1 MAVTKTDFTYT
12 SSVGDC
18 EIHATKWIPENAK
31 AIFNITHGMAE
42 HIERYEG
49 FAEFLAENGFAVYAH
64 DHIGHGKSINGIY
77 KAGYF
82 GDKNAEGTIFVDDNK
97 LIVDI
102 AKEENP
108 GLPVFFFGHSMGSFV
123 TRKYIALYG
132 EGLKGAIICGTG
144 GPNPATGVAILLANL
159 AGKIKGFDADGK
171 FINGLAFGT
180 YNKKTAKRTGFD
192 WLTKDEAIVDKYI
205 ADPLCGFLFSNNGF
219 KDMLGMLGFV
229 NSADCYANTPKALP
243 LLIISGADDPVGE
256 YGKGVEKVAAAYKA
270 NGNPVDLKLYAGDRH
285 EILNEFDKE
294 TVMND
299 ILAWLNKNV

>member
-12 SSVGDC
+12 SSIGDI

-64 DHIGHGKSINGIY
+64 DHIGHGKSVNEKY
-77 KAGYF
+77 KPGFF
-82 GDKNAEGTIFVDDNK
+82 GDGNAEGTIFVDDNK

-123 TRKYIALYG
+123 ARKYIALYG
-132 EGLKGAIICGTG
+132 DELKGAIICGTG
-144 GPNPATGVAILLANL
+144 GPNPAAGIAIFLANC
-159 AGKIKGFDADGK
+159 ASKIKGADADGK
-171 FINGLAFGT
+171 LINSLAFGA
-180 YNKKTAKRTGFD
+180 YNKKTEKRTGFD
-192 WLTKDEAIVDKYI
+192 WLTTDTAIVDKYI

-219 KDMLGMLGFV
+219 KDMLGLLKFV
-229 NSADCYANTPKALP
+229 NSADCYAATSKALP
-243 LLIISGADDPVGE
+243 ILLISGAEDPVGE
-256 YGKGVEKVAAAYKA
+256 YGKGVEKVAEAYKA
-270 NGNPVDLKLYAGDRH
+270 NGNPVECKLYAGDRH
-285 EILNEFDKE
+285 EILNESDKDA
-294 TVMND
+294 VMND
-299 ILAWLNKNV
+299 ILAWLNKSL